1 MGLCKTLTMISLVM
15 ADKQSR
21 KKDEDVVKQPQWL
34 NKGTAGV
41 YSIHLLYLSSASS
54 YMVYVDGETGHLLY
68 PNKILQICMQEKSD
82 NS

>member
-1 MGLCKTLTMISLVM
+1 MKTRLISICIIIIFVFCQYTADDMGLGKTLTMISLVM

-41 YSIHLLYLSSASS
+41 YSIHIS
-54 YMVYVDGETGHLLY
+54 YFG
-68 PNKILQICMQEKSD
+68 
-82 NS
+82 